1 MHTNR
6 YFMVMMLIFMIGSLS
21 STRAGE
27 PDDNQSLRDMVQSM
41 QQKMAAQD
49 AELTQVKTRLTGLES
64 ENAQLR
70 TQLDDNWLS
79 ERRVEQTKALIRDV
93 LSDAETRASLRDD
106 GLTAG
111 YTDAAFLA
119 SESGNFL
126 LKFLGQL
133 QLRYTL
139 STSDDARDDAAAKD
153 LDDDRSGF
161 EVTRFRMGF
170 MGHVVDPTWNYYV
183 LTGFKPDGATL
194 ILDAYI
200 RKDVC
205 DDLSITFGQFKTPL
219 VHEFIVSTKRQQFVE
234 RSFMAQSLSGRY
246 TQGIMPTWMRDN
258 VKLMFAL
265 TDGLTQSN
273 TAYSA
278 EDVEGVAATGRAEW
292 LVTGTWKQY
301 KDFASWRGEQRM
313 LVIGAAGHYQEGE
326 YGTSGTT
333 LTTGDEAEIVR
344 WTADVALELGGANLY
359 AAVVGNHQ
367 SESDNVPD
375 FGQYSFLVQ
384 AGFFVTEEL
393 ELVTRYEWGDFDLS
407 GVEDLSVLTAGF
419 NRYFARH
426 RLKWQT
432 DVAYSFN
439 AMNRVSIG
447 GNTFG
452 WPVEF
457 QGWRPD
463 AAGSNGQVLVRS
475 QLQMLF

>member
-1 MHTNR
+1 M
-6 YFMVMMLIFMIGSLS
+6 
-21 STRAGE
+21 
-27 PDDNQSLRDMVQSM
+27 QSM
-41 QQKMAAQD
+41 QQKIAAQD
-49 AELTQVKTRLTGLES
+49 SELTQVKTRLSGLES

-70 TQLDDNWLS
+70 TQLDENWLS
-79 ERRVEQTKALIRDV
+79 ERRIEQTRALIREV
-93 LSDAETRASLRDD
+93 LADADTRASLLDD

-126 LKFLGQL
+126 LKFLGQS

-139 STSDDARDDAAAKD
+139 SSSRDARDDAADKD
-153 LDDDRSGF
+153 MDDHRSGF
-161 EVTRFRMGF
+161 ELTRFRMGF
-170 MGHVVDPTWNYYV
+170 KGHVVDPTWNYFV
-183 LTGFKPDGATL
+183 LTGFKPDGAAL
-194 ILDAYI
+194 ILDAYV
-200 RKDVC
+200 RKDVS

-246 TQGIMPTWMRDN
+246 TQGVMPTWKRDN

-265 TDGLTQSN
+265 TDGLTGSN
-273 TAYSA
+273 TAYNA
-278 EDVEGVAATGRAEW
+278 EDVEGLAVTGRAEW
-292 LVTGTWKQY
+292 LLTGTWKQY
-301 KDFASWRGEQRM
+301 KDLPSWPQEKPM
-313 LVIGAAGHYQEGE
+313 LVVGAAGHYQEGE

-333 LTTGDEAEIVR
+333 LTTGDEATIVR
-344 WTADVALELGGANLY
+344 WTADAALELGGANLY

-375 FGQYSFLVQ
+375 FCQYSALVQ
-384 AGFFVTEEL
+384 AGFFATEDL
-393 ELVTRYEWGDFDLS
+393 ELVSRYEWGDFDLS
-407 GVEDLSVLTAGF
+407 GVEDLSVLTVGF
-419 NRYFARH
+419 NRYFAKH

-447 GNTFG
+447 GNKFG

-463 AAGSNGQVLVRS
+463 AAGSDGQVVVRS